1 MQIYQYTGGTD
12 FARFY
17 YCAVHIGVGADGTLY
32 RIRGSGAVSHLVN
45 GAWISDP
52 SAGGNGTPVKIAVGD
67 ANNVW
72 LVTSTGVIKT
82 LDYANTGN
90 FVVVPGWA
98 SDITTSGDPTNGGN
112 EAVYVIGATQ
122 SGANVYKYS
131 SATGATNGSWTLLN
145 GVLDKIASAGYWQTV
160 GVRTGTSSVYHLNSI
175 RLSLTAQTT
184 GYYDCNVF
192 PNGCPAGSFH
202 TATVNVTWKSKGVPA
217 NGSSSGSPATT
228 LNAIAYPYTEE
239 LDPIFGDPNSP
250 ECQVNVAGA
259 VQCSVMGLIFSSN
272 NGSGNIYVK
281 IAWTKVKTLSGTNGN
296 CNTTPICSNTSN
308 PACPFTFVY
317 DTDRVCHPAYT
328 CEALAV
334 RLGGFSSPC
343 WPNICIGSSNTAPG
357 YCTPGP

>member
-1 MQIYQYTGGTD
+1 M
-12 FARFY
+12 
-17 YCAVHIGVGADGTLY
+17 GADGTLY

-45 GAWISDP
+45 GSWISDP

-160 GVRTGTSSVYHLNSI
+160 GVRTGTSSVY
-175 RLSLTAQTT
+175 T
-184 GYYDCNVF
+184 
-192 PNGCPAGSFH
+192 
-202 TATVNVTWKSKGVPA
+202 
-217 NGSSSGSPATT
+217 
-228 LNAIAYPYTEE
+228 
-239 LDPIFGDPNSP
+239 
-250 ECQVNVAGA
+250 
-259 VQCSVMGLIFSSN
+259 
-272 NGSGNIYVK
+272 
-281 IAWTKVKTLSGTNGN
+281 
-296 CNTTPICSNTSN
+296 
-308 PACPFTFVY
+308 
-317 DTDRVCHPAYT
+317 
-328 CEALAV
+328 
-334 RLGGFSSPC
+334 
-343 WPNICIGSSNTAPG
+343 
-357 YCTPGP
+357 